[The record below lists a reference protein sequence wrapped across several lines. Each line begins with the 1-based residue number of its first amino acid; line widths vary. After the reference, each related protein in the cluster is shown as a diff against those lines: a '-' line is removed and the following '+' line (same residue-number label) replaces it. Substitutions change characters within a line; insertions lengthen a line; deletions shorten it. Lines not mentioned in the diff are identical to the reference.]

1 MTAVTW
7 IMRRS
12 KLSRLVNQPGG
23 VTVAAALAE
32 AAEQTKEFRAEA
44 ERIVQAALD
53 ELDALLAAPPVQ
65 ADSEAWLDRVYFVAT
80 RVSDTAGPFGFEDMC
95 AAAFSLCELADRQK
109 RSRSLDLPPLKVH
122 AAALRL
128 LFSNDQPA
136 GAGKA
141 VLAGLAQVVQK
152 SPKPAL

>member
-23 VTVAAALAE
+23 ITVAAALAE
-32 AAEQTKEFRAEA
+32 AAEQTREFRAEA
-44 ERIVQAALD
+44 EKVIVAAFD
-53 ELDALLAAPPVQ
+53 EFDTLLSASPAA
-65 ADSEAWLDRVYFVAT
+65 AEAEAWLDKVYFLAT

-95 AAAFSLCELADRQK
+95 SAAISLCELADRQK
-109 RSRSLDLPPLKVH
+109 RSPIPDLPPLKVH

-128 LFSNDQPA
+128 LFAADQPA

-141 VLAGLAQVVQK
+141 ILAGLAQVVEK
-152 SPKPAL
+152 TRKPAA

>member
-23 VTVAAALAE
+23 ISVAAALAE

-44 ERIVQAALD
+44 EAIIQATFD
-53 ELDALLAAPPVQ
+53 ELDTVLAAPPAGQ
-65 ADSEAWLDRVYFVAT
+65 DSEAWLEKVYFLAT

-95 AAAFSLCELADRQK
+95 AASLSLCELADRQK
-109 RSRSLDLPPLKVH
+109 RSWTLDLPPLKVH

-141 VLAGLAQVVQK
+141 ILQGLAQVVDK
-152 SPKPAL
+152 TPKPAF

>member
-32 AAEQTKEFRAEA
+32 AAEQTREFRVEA
-44 ERIVQAALD
+44 ERIVLAAFD
-53 ELDALLAAPPVQ
+53 ELDGLLAAPPAP
-65 ADSEAWLDRVYFVAT
+65 ADAEAWLDKVYFLAT
-80 RVSDTAGPFGFEDMC
+80 RMSDTAGPFGFADMC
-95 AAAFSLCELADRQK
+95 AAALSLCELADRQK
-109 RSRSLDLPPLKVH
+109 RAGRPHLPPLRVH

-128 LFSNDQPA
+128 LFSADQPA
-136 GAGKA
+136 EASRA
-141 VLAGLAQVVQK
+141 VLAGLAQVVDK
-152 SPKPAL
+152 AARPAG

>member
-23 VTVAAALAE
+23 TTVAAALEE

-44 ERIVQAALD
+44 TTIVSAALD
-53 ELDALLAAPPVQ
+53 ELDALLASPAAA
-65 ADSEAWLDRVYFVAT
+65 ADSEAWLEKVYFLAT
-80 RVSDTAGPFGFEDMC
+80 RISDTAGPFGFEDMC

-109 RSRSLDLPPLKVH
+109 RSCSLELPPLKVH
-122 AAALRL
+122 AASLRL
-128 LFSNDQPA
+128 LFAEDQPPA
-136 GAGKA
+136 ARKA
-141 VLAGLAQVVQK
+141 VLAGLAQVVERTK
-152 SPKPAL
+152 KAAC